1 VSLTHQDRENFPKF
15 SGVIPDLRCRNFEAR
30 TTVEL
35 VRIAM
40 LFGIC

>member
-1 VSLTHQDRENFPKF
+1 MAEIAATVDLSYKTVSTTCKRRGRL
-15 SGVIPDLRCRNFEAR
+15 EAR

-40 LFGIC
+40 LLGIC